1 MDEEKLWWQKTLDQ
15 KKTLEQ
21 ETKDYLDKGV
31 DKQTAK
37 ELAKTKVEAGGDNA
51 VDEDPLTN
59 FTPIRNEVFELGL
72 NVYELCFYFI
82 AKRHTFGKKNFCFP
96 AMSTFCRLMK
106 CSLPTALK
114 ARGGLIKCFL
124 LEIAEV
130 GGGRKTNRYRLLDP
144 IKALKR
150 KTAQKN

>member
-1 MDEEKLWWQKTLDQ
+1 MDEKLWWQKVQEQ

-21 ETKDYLDKGV
+21 EVKDYVDKGV
-31 DKQTAK
+31 DIKTAK

-59 FTPIRNEVFELGL
+59 FTLFRNEVLELDL
-72 NVYELCFYFI
+72 NVYELCFYI
-82 AKRHTFGKKNFCFP
+82 VAKRYTFGKKTFCFP

-114 ARGGLIKCFL
+114 ARRGLVKVSL
-124 LEIAEV
+124 LEIIEV
-130 GGGRKTNRYRLLDP
+130 GGGRKTNKYRLLDP

-150 KTAQKN
+150 KIAQKS